1 MSFEWMV
8 ALRYLRD
15 QRMQTALILAGIGVG
30 VGVMIFLS
38 ALING
43 LQQSILDRTLGT
55 QAHII
60 VRPPE
65 DVVRPI
71 LESDANTAV
80 LSNEQRPP
88 QRLRSIVRWQQA
100 IGSIRAVRGVVAVA
114 PTVAGSAFAARG
126 LANKSIAV
134 RGVESDSY
142 ARIVDMRSK
151 IIEGEFRLLGGE
163 TVIGI
168 ELAKDLG
175 VRVGDKIR
183 LATPEG
189 RTQVFSVEG
198 IFDAGNKDLNERWV
212 FVPLRSAQTL
222 LDLQGGVST
231 IEVKVEEP
239 FGAEAIAT
247 LVAARTGL
255 VADSWMKL
263 NRDLLVAL
271 RSQSS
276 SSWMIQFF
284 VMVAVAL
291 GIASVLIVSVVQRSR
306 EIGILRAIG
315 TSRTRVLRV
324 FLLQGVVLGAI
335 GSLLGIAIGS
345 ALALFFASL
354 AKNPDGSATFPV
366 DLNPRLFLFASAVAI
381 VTGILAAISPAR
393 RAAQLDPAEVIRGG

>member
-1 MSFEWMV
+1 MPFEWIV

-71 LESDANTAV
+71 LKSDERTAV
-80 LSNEQRPP
+80 LSNQQRPP

-100 IGSIRAVRGVVAVA
+100 IDSIRAVRGVVAVA
-114 PTVAGSAFAARG
+114 PTVAGSAFAERG

-134 RGVESDSY
+134 RGVETESY
-142 ARIVDMRSK
+142 VRIVDMRSR
-151 IIEGEFRLLGGE
+151 IVEGEFRLLGGE
-163 TVIGI
+163 TVIGV

-183 LATPEG
+183 LATPAE

-231 IEVKVEEP
+231 IEVKVDEP
-239 FGAEAIAT
+239 FGAEEIAT
-247 LVAARTGL
+247 LIAARTSL

-315 TSRTRVLRV
+315 TSRIRVLRV
-324 FLLQGVVLGAI
+324 FLLQGVILGAI
-335 GSLLGIAIGS
+335 GSILGIAIGS
-345 ALALFFASL
+345 GLALFFASL
-354 AKNPDGSATFPV
+354 AKNPDGSAIFPV